1 MSGNKNHWF
10 KTQKKGIL
18 NGTRRKIKLTWHV
31 TINQQQ
37 ALEKNPK
44 QFYGFKI
51 REELSLEDNL
61 RKYLKKKVIS
71 VR

>member
-1 MSGNKNHWF
+1 M
-10 KTQKKGIL
+10 
-18 NGTRRKIKLTWHV
+18 